1 MNEITSAR
9 DSFAIAGLEQTAQ
22 RANFYADA
30 ALSANTARMYAGD
43 WARWCGWTDSNH
55 LDPHGP
61 PGQVALYLV
70 HLADNGA
77 KVATITRALSAISLG
92 YRSKQLG
99 SPRQDPA
106 VQLVLRGIKRKIG
119 VAPEQVEAILPS
131 HLKAMVEALPA
142 DAVNRLRSVRNRAA
156 LAIGWAG
163 GFRRSELL
171 ALDLRDVQKV
181 PEGLRV
187 TIRRSKTDQE
197 GKGRVIGLPY
207 AGVLG
212 VCPVRSY
219 DAWIEAAGL
228 VGQEGP
234 VFRAVTPDGQDVT
247 DNRLSDRAFADVIAT
262 AARLA
267 GLEGRFAG
275 HSLRAGLVTSA
286 AAAGKPVHAIMRQT
300 GHKTLEVLL
309 RYVREQ
315 GIFQDNAASGLL

>member
-1 MNEITSAR
+1 MSELTKKSLEIV
-9 DSFAIAGLEQTAQ
+9 GLEATAQ
-22 RANFYADA
+22 RAQMYADA

-43 WARWCGWTDSNH
+43 WARWEAWCDANH
-55 LDPHGP
+55 LSKLGP

-70 HLADNGA
+70 RLADNGA

-92 YRSKQLG
+92 YRHNQLG

-142 DAVNRLRSVRNRAA
+142 DGVNRLRSVRNRAA
-156 LAIGWAG
+156 LVIGWAG

-171 ALDLRDVQKV
+171 ALDLRDVQEV

-187 TIRRSKTDQE
+187 VIRRSKTDQE
-197 GKGRVIGLPY
+197 GRGRVIGLPY
-207 AGVLG
+207 AGVMGL
-212 VCPVRSY
+212 CPVRSFK
-219 DAWIEAAGL
+219 AWIEAAGL
-228 VGQEGP
+228 VGKDGP

-247 DNRLSDRAFADVIAT
+247 DNRLSDRAFADVVAT
-262 AARLA
+262 AARNA

-286 AAAGKPVHAIMRQT
+286 AMAGKPVHAIMRQT

>member
-1 MNEITSAR
+1 MGDLTRESY
-9 DSFAIAGLEQTAQ
+9 AIAGLEHTAQ

-43 WARWCGWTDSNH
+43 WARWCSWTETRQ

-70 HLADNGA
+70 HLADSGA

-131 HLKAMVEALPA
+131 HLKAMVDALPA

-156 LAIGWAG
+156 LAVGWASG
-163 GFRRSELL
+163 CRRSEIL

-207 AGVLG
+207 AGVLS

-219 DAWIEAAGL
+219 DDWISVAGL
-228 VGQEGP
+228 VGKEGP
-234 VFRAVTPDGQDVT
+234 VFRAVSPDGQDVT
-247 DNRLSDRAFADVIAT
+247 ENRLSDRAFADVIAT

-286 AAAGKPVHAIMRQT
+286 AAAGKPVHSIMRQT